1 MFSALAC
8 SCPIHLLVDT
18 TRIICTGVASFP
30 GDALARTGS
39 LLLSGEMTIIQVGA
53 GRGCQHWMSSV
64 ILLLEGLHKFKGD
77 GTLV

>member
-30 GDALARTGS
+30 GDALAGTRS

-53 GRGCQHWMSSV
+53 G
-64 ILLLEGLHKFKGD
+64 
-77 GTLV
+77 

>member
-8 SCPIHLLVDT
+8 SCPIYLLVDT

-30 GDALARTGS
+30 GDALAGTGS

-53 GRGCQHWMSSV
+53 G
-64 ILLLEGLHKFKGD
+64 
-77 GTLV
+77 